1 VNKSKKRRTR
11 VGPDGLTNNERQF
24 VHAYSQT
31 LTETNGKGNQTRAA
45 LLCGATETNA
55 SNLGYQMMK
64 LPQVKSAI
72 AVLMDERCKKFD
84 ITSERILQ
92 EIAALGF
99 ANMKD
104 YLTFGENGEV
114 NVDWTKLT
122 EEQAK
127 AIAEVTIETYP
138 ERTGKSDE
146 DGKPVFEEVKRIRF
160 KLHDKKGS
168 LELLGRHHKLFT
180 DNVAHVNPDGS
191 AMAQATSIKIELVDA
206 KDGREA

>member
-1 VNKSKKRRTR
+1 MARPKKKRNR

-24 VHAYSQT
+24 VHAYAQT

-45 LLCGATETNA
+45 QLCGASETNA
-55 SNLGYQMMK
+55 KNVGYVMMG

-122 EEQAK
+122 DEQAK
-127 AIAEVTIETYP
+127 AISEVTIETYP
-138 ERTGKSDE
+138 ERTGETDE
-146 DGKPVFEEVKRIRF
+146 EGKPKFEDVKRIRF

-191 AMAQATSIKIELVDA
+191 AMAPTSIKIELVEA
-206 KDGREA
+206 EDGRPA